1 VRTRRIPVTL
11 ALLGRPEQRLRSICP
26 PLWLM
31 TRSLCSIEANLSQAA
46 ATTSAI
52 DASRASIGMIGQL
65 SESLWSPNEGFS
77 GEENRGNLENVPKKA
92 RRRRRRRPCPP
103 QAFAG
108 GVFFKRAHGKV
119 EFACSR
125 AAGMQSPAAPRIW
138 PGGTLAMSGSHGG
151 GASTPPATGTELS
164 RLPSNRP
171 DPKADHDKGPSP
183 AAGYVGVCY
192 ISVTMVHHC

>member
-1 VRTRRIPVTL
+1 MSPRKP
-11 ALLGRPEQRLRSICP
+11 
-26 PLWLM
+26 
-31 TRSLCSIEANLSQAA
+31 AA
-46 ATTSAI
+46 GAA
-52 DASRASIGMIGQL
+52 GG
-65 SESLWSPNEGFS
+65 P
-77 GEENRGNLENVPKKA
+77 A
-92 RRRRRRRPCPP
+92 RRRRSP
-103 QAFAG
+103 A

-138 PGGTLAMSGSHGG
+138 PGGTLAMSGSGD
-151 GASTPPATGTELS
+151 ASTPPATGTELS

>member
-1 VRTRRIPVTL
+1 MPAGVT
-11 ALLGRPEQRLRSICP
+11 ACDATP
-26 PLWLM
+26 PL
-31 TRSLCSIEANLSQAA
+31 
-46 ATTSAI
+46 
-52 DASRASIGMIGQL
+52 
-65 SESLWSPNEGFS
+65 PNEGFS

-108 GVFFKRAHGKV
+108 EFFFKRAHGKV

-138 PGGTLAMSGSHGG
+138 PGGTLAMSGSGD
-151 GASTPPATGTELS
+151 ASTPPATGTELS

>member
-1 VRTRRIPVTL
+1 MVPKRR
-11 ALLGRPEQRLRSICP
+11 
-26 PLWLM
+26 
-31 TRSLCSIEANLSQAA
+31 
-46 ATTSAI
+46 
-52 DASRASIGMIGQL
+52 
-65 SESLWSPNEGFS
+65 FS
-77 GEENRGNLENVPKKA
+77 GEEEGPETPEMYPRKPAAGAAGGPA
-92 RRRRRRRPCPP
+92 RRRRSP
-103 QAFAG
+103 AG
-108 GVFFKRAHGKV
+108 FFLKRAHGKV

>member
-1 VRTRRIPVTL
+1 VCPSLSVGEDVPLKGFPKL
-11 ALLGRPEQRLRSICP
+11 AFYWSA
-26 PLWLM
+26 
-31 TRSLCSIEANLSQAA
+31 SANE
-46 ATTSAI
+46 TN
-52 DASRASIGMIGQL
+52 
-65 SESLWSPNEGFS
+65 LWSPNEGFS

-108 GVFFKRAHGKV
+108 GFFFKAGPWEGRICV
-119 EFACSR
+119 FPSR
-125 AAGMQSPAAPRIW
+125 RHAIAAESPAAPRIW
-138 PGGTLAMSGSHGG
+138 PGGTLAMPGSGD
-151 GASTPPATGTELS
+151 ASTPPATGTELS

-192 ISVTMVHHC
+192 ISVTMVRHC

>member
-1 VRTRRIPVTL
+1 MRPVDPT
-11 ALLGRPEQRLRSICP
+11 PFFFKRLDLFS
-26 PLWLM
+26 
-31 TRSLCSIEANLSQAA
+31 
-46 ATTSAI
+46 
-52 DASRASIGMIGQL
+52 
-65 SESLWSPNEGFS
+65 SLWSPNEGFS

-108 GVFFKRAHGKV
+108 GFFLKRAHGKV

-138 PGGTLAMSGSHGG
+138 PGGKLAMSGSGD
-151 GASTPPATGTELS
+151 ASTPPATGTELS

-192 ISVTMVHHC
+192 MSVTMVHHC